1 MSQKTPNDSLADDM
15 PFVRRNIVVYPVAIV
30 VLLGFLTL
38 AMYKSIFVMVLPG
51 EIGVLYDPFRG
62 GTQTLKVYSEG
73 LMVKFPWSRFYTYDT
88 RLQPSKHTIQALSSE
103 GMSVAVE
110 LTVLFRPRP
119 GNTGQLHQEL
129 GPLYKERV
137 IGPIVISAVREM
149 ISRHRSHEFYTTAF
163 DALQD
168 EIEAELLNNPVSE
181 LVEFRS
187 VLISDIT
194 LPSAVLRAIEYKL
207 EQEQIADAYE
217 FTLDSQRAE
226 AERLRIE
233 AIGLQNFYA
242 IVGSSLTPALLS
254 WRGIEATVELSRSPN
269 SKIVVIGNGGD
280 QLPIILGSDTTQ
292 TDPAAP
298 PQTID
303 PISPDAFPLEGR
315 LNLPRL
321 FPPQTH
327 AITTNPVPGPS
338 VSGAETL
345 PPSNLPG
352 AGTTP
357 PAAPETPETSSET
370 GGDDAQTGR

>member
-149 ISRHRSHEFYTTAF
+149 ISRHRSHEFYT
-163 DALQD
+163 L
-168 EIEAELLNNPVSE
+168 S
-181 LVEFRS
+181 
-187 VLISDIT
+187 LIHI
-194 LPSAVLRAIEYKL
+194 
-207 EQEQIADAYE
+207 
-217 FTLDSQRAE
+217 
-226 AERLRIE
+226 
-233 AIGLQNFYA
+233 
-242 IVGSSLTPALLS
+242 
-254 WRGIEATVELSRSPN
+254 
-269 SKIVVIGNGGD
+269 
-280 QLPIILGSDTTQ
+280 
-292 TDPAAP
+292 
-298 PQTID
+298 
-303 PISPDAFPLEGR
+303 
-315 LNLPRL
+315 
-321 FPPQTH
+321 
-327 AITTNPVPGPS
+327 
-338 VSGAETL
+338 
-345 PPSNLPG
+345 
-352 AGTTP
+352 
-357 PAAPETPETSSET
+357 
-370 GGDDAQTGR
+370 